1 MILNPEKPIQR
12 YFEEISQIPRETEH
26 EELISEYIMKFAEQ
40 RKLWYRRDEL
50 WNVLVK
56 KPASPGYEN
65 AAPVILQ
72 AHMDMVCAKTG
83 ESTHDFRKDPVEF
96 VLDGTR
102 LTAKDTSLGAD
113 DGFGVAYILAVL
125 DDDTLKHPLLECI
138 FTTQEEHKTM
148 VGAEHFDV
156 SDLTAK
162 RMIGLD
168 GDGETITFVSSACS
182 DQITIEKKTEQRVS
196 TMESVCAFR
205 ISDLTG
211 SVIRGVNN
219 PECANAVKMSFRLLM
234 GLLDAEIAFGL
245 CSVEG
250 GIGENRSPKECRTVL
265 SCREED
271 KRQIEN
277 ILQKEFD
284 AMMTEYTDS
293 EFTGKYH
300 FEDTATAE
308 DMIPEKASADIVK
321 MMYLIPNNM
330 FQGDVTTGEMKSI
343 ITLGIAGTEKEK
355 FYSVM
360 SARSLSSVPEEEAI
374 RHIGLLCK
382 AFGFEMKRESRYHS
396 WEYDKDSR
404 LRKLFND
411 IYMEKQGVTLKEEIC
426 PGGLEVSWFF
436 SKIEGL
442 DVLMLGPVHEN
453 VHTVDEFMDLDSFDR
468 VYDILTEALKQ
479 MKE

>member
-1 MILNPEKPIQR
+1 MVLNSEKPIQR

-26 EELISEYIMKFAEQ
+26 EEMISDYIIKFAKD
-40 RKLWYRRDEL
+40 RNLWYRRDEL

-56 KPASPGYEN
+56 KTASPGYEN
-65 AAPVILQ
+65 AKPVILQ
-72 AHMDMVCAKTG
+72 AHMDMVCARTND
-83 ESTHDFRKDPVEF
+83 STHDFRKDPIEF
-96 VLDGTR
+96 VLNGKH

-113 DGFGVAYILAVL
+113 DGFGVAYILAIL
-125 DDDTLKHPLLECI
+125 DDDTLKHPALECV

-168 GDGETITFVSSACS
+168 GDGETVTFVSSACS
-182 DQITIEKKTEQRVS
+182 DLITIERTTQRVPVLD
-196 TMESVCAFR
+196 TVCAFE
-205 ISDLTG
+205 ISKLTG

-234 GLLDAEIAFGL
+234 GLLQEGVTFGI
-245 CSVEG
+245 CSVDG
-250 GIGENRSPKECRTVL
+250 GIGENRSPQNCRTVL
-265 SCREED
+265 SCMEKD
-271 KRQIEN
+271 KKQIAT

-300 FEDTATAE
+300 FEDSAQAE
-308 DMIPEKASADIVK
+308 DMISETDSADMIK

-343 ITLGIAGTEKEK
+343 ITLGIAKTEKEK
-355 FYSVM
+355 FSAII
-360 SARSLSSVPEEEAI
+360 SARSLCGVPEEEAI
-374 RHIGLLCK
+374 RHIKVLSEAL
-382 AFGFEMKRESRYHS
+382 GFEMKRESRYFS
-396 WEYDKDSR
+396 WEYDKDSK
-404 LRKLFND
+404 LRKLFNE
-411 IYMEKQGVTLKEEIC
+411 IYMEKQGVTLSEEIC

-468 VYDILTEALKQ
+468 VYEILIEALER